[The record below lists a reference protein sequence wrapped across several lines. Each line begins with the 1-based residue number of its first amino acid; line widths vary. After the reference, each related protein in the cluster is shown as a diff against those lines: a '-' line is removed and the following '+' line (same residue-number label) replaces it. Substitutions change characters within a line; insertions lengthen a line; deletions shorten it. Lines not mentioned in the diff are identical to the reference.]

1 MMCRGG
7 HIAPALSMGLLIG
20 IVCILAVCAIPAESQ
35 EWHPAGPSKDMKDW
49 VQLKS
54 GEWLRGNMD
63 LFRDLKLEFDSDELD
78 DLVIDWEDITAFR
91 TPRDMTFVFLRQRVY
106 TGSASMRDGMIRIN
120 TENGV
125 LDLPRRDLLSIIE
138 GSARERDFWS
148 AKLNLGITTRSGNTN
163 QTDFST
169 RLEIKR
175 EATRSR
181 VTLDYRGDF
190 SEVNEEQTVN
200 SHKGTLLF
208 DLFISRKFYVTPFSY
223 EYYSDKF
230 QNIDYR
236 STIGAGVGYFFFR
249 QSRIDWSVG
258 LGGGYQVTTHL
269 SVEEGE
275 DEKDKTGS
283 LIPTTK
289 LKTDITKDIE
299 LEIEYRSMIGI
310 PDPKSSTHHAL
321 GSISIDFYK
330 DIFELTFSVVW
341 DRVDNPKAYEDGTV
355 PEKDDLKMVF
365 GFGIDL

>member
-1 MMCRGG
+1 VSISRTDPS
-7 HIAPALSMGLLIG
+7 ILSSCVIRG
-20 IVCILAVCAIPAESQ
+20 IVLLLFVRALPVEAQ
-35 EWHPAGPSKDMKDW
+35 EWYPEEPAKGKKDW

-54 GEWLRGNMD
+54 GEWLRGNID
-63 LFRDLKLEFDSDELD
+63 LFRDLKMEFDSDELD
-78 DLVIDWEDITAFR
+78 DLKLDWEDIAAFR
-91 TPRDMTFVFLRQRVY
+91 APRNMTFVFTGQRVIFGPA
-106 TGSASMRDGMIRIN
+106 TMRDGVIRIT
-120 TENGV
+120 TEDGI
-125 LDLPRRDLLSIIE
+125 REFKRGDLLSIIE
-138 GSARERDFWS
+138 GTPKEINFWS
-148 AKLNLGITTRSGNTN
+148 AKVNLGVTARTGNTN

-169 RLEIKR
+169 RLMIKR

-181 VTLDYRGDF
+181 FTLDYRGDF
-190 SEVNEEQTVN
+190 SEVNEEQTAN
-200 SHKGTLLF
+200 SNKGTLLF

-230 QNIDYR
+230 KNIDYR

-275 DEKDKTGS
+275 DTMNRTGS
-283 LIPTTK
+283 IIPTTN
-289 LKTDITKDIE
+289 LETDITKDIE

-310 PDPKSSTHHAL
+310 PDPRSSTHHAS
-321 GSISIDFYK
+321 GAISIDFYK
-330 DIFELTFSVVW
+330 DIFELTFSIVW
-341 DRVDNPKAYEDGTV
+341 DRVDNPKAYEDGTI